1 MIEPGPFAERW
12 LTAWN
17 AHDLDAVL
25 RLFHDDVVFTSPL
38 AAKVVP
44 ESQGVIHGKPA
55 LRNYWT
61 AALAQL
67 PDLHFELTSLFA
79 GVDTLLIGFRMNGAR
94 TIRDSAFPG
103 RSRERRSWHLRG
115 RRLTPFRRNIPQFVR

>member
-1 MIEPGPFAERW
+1 MIELGPFAERW

-79 GVDTLLIGFRMNGAR
+79 GVDTLLIGFRMNGGPER
-94 TIRDSAFPG
+94 YEILRFRDDRVSEGHGTYRVAA
-103 RSRERRSWHLRG
+103 
-115 RRLTPFRRNIPQFVR
+115 

>member
-1 MIEPGPFAERW
+1 MAKDQLMIEPGPFAERW

-79 GVDTLLIGFRMNGAR
+79 GVDTLLIGFRMNGGPER
-94 TIRDSAFPG
+94 YEILRFRDDRVSEGHGTYGVAA
-103 RSRERRSWHLRG
+103 
-115 RRLTPFRRNIPQFVR
+115 